1 MLLIQWLYLKNLA
14 YWFQRFHTL
23 SMPENLHKLFVISSP
38 SGGGKTSLINKLFE
52 DSRSA
57 NFEKSISDT
66 SREKRQGD
74 LEGKDYYF
82 LSEKDFKDKI
92 KKEEYV
98 EYATVF
104 GNFYGTSKE
113 EIKTKYNNSNL
124 ILELDWQGAYA
135 VKELFD
141 DAKLIFLVPPSLD
154 DLKQRLIKRN
164 LDSSE
169 AIESRL
175 SEAKKEIS
183 KSEMYDYLV
192 LNDDFDKAFEDLS
205 QILFEGI
212 SPIDFNSRVSKD
224 LIKRLVE

>member
-1 MLLIQWLYLKNLA
+1 
-14 YWFQRFHTL
+14 
-23 SMPENLHKLFVISSP
+23 MPENLHKLFVISSP

-57 NFEKSISDT
+57 NFEKSISYT
-66 SREKRQGD
+66 SRQKRQGD

-82 LSEKDFKDKI
+82 ISEKDFKDKI
-92 KKEEYV
+92 EKEEYV

-124 ILELDWQGAYA
+124 VLELDWQGAYA

-141 DAKLIFLVPPSLD
+141 DARLIFLVPPSLN

-169 AIESRL
+169 SIENRL

-183 KSEMYDYLV
+183 KSAIYDYLV
-192 LNDDFDKAFEDLS
+192 LNDDFDKALEDLS
-205 QILFEGI
+205 QILFENI
-212 SPIDFNSRVSKD
+212 STSDFISRVPKD

>member
-1 MLLIQWLYLKNLA
+1 
-14 YWFQRFHTL
+14 
-23 SMPENLHKLFVISSP
+23 MPENLHKLFVISSP

-57 NFEKSISDT
+57 NFKKSISDT
-66 SREKRQGD
+66 SRQKRQGD

-92 KKEEYV
+92 KKEKYV

-141 DAKLIFLVPPSLD
+141 NAKLVFLVPPSLD

-164 LDSSE
+164 LDSFES
-169 AIESRL
+169 IENRL

-183 KSEMYDYLV
+183 KSEIYDFLV
-192 LNDDFDKAFEDLS
+192 LNDDFDRAFEDLS
-205 QILFEGI
+205 QILFKGI
-212 SPIDFNSRVSKD
+212 SPKDFNSRVSKD

>member
-1 MLLIQWLYLKNLA
+1 
-14 YWFQRFHTL
+14 
-23 SMPENLHKLFVISSP
+23 MPENLHKLFVISSP

-57 NFEKSISDT
+57 NFEKSISHT
-66 SREKRQGD
+66 SRQKRQGD

-82 LSEKDFKDKI
+82 ISEKDFKDKI
-92 KKEEYV
+92 EKEEYV

-124 ILELDWQGAYA
+124 VLELDWQGAYA

-141 DAKLIFLVPPSLD
+141 DARLIFLVPPSLN

-169 AIESRL
+169 SIENRL
-175 SEAKKEIS
+175 SQAKKEIS
-183 KSEMYDYLV
+183 KSAIYDYLV
-192 LNDDFDKAFEDLS
+192 LNDDFDKALEDLS
-205 QILFEGI
+205 QILFE
-212 SPIDFNSRVSKD
+212 SVSTSDFISRVPKD

>member
-1 MLLIQWLYLKNLA
+1 
-14 YWFQRFHTL
+14 
-23 SMPENLHKLFVISSP
+23 MPENLHKLFVISSP

-57 NFEKSISDT
+57 NFKKSISDT
-66 SREKRQGD
+66 SRQKRQGD

-113 EIKTKYNNSNL
+113 EIKKKYNNSNL

-141 DAKLIFLVPPSLD
+141 DAKLIFLVPPSLK

-169 AIESRL
+169 SIENRL

-212 SPIDFNSRVSKD
+212 SPIDFNSRASKD

>member
-1 MLLIQWLYLKNLA
+1 
-14 YWFQRFHTL
+14 
-23 SMPENLHKLFVISSP
+23 MPENLHKLFVISSP

-57 NFEKSISDT
+57 NFKKSISDT
-66 SREKRQGD
+66 SRQKRQGD

-82 LSEKDFKDKI
+82 LSENDFKNKI
-92 KKEEYV
+92 KEEEYV

-113 EIKTKYNNSNL
+113 EIKIKYNNSNL

-141 DAKLIFLVPPSLD
+141 DAKLIFLVPPSLE

-169 AIESRL
+169 AMENRL
-175 SEAKKEIS
+175 SEAKKEIR

-205 QILFEGI
+205 QILFEDI
-212 SPIDFNSRVSKD
+212 SPIDFNSRASKD

>member
-1 MLLIQWLYLKNLA
+1 
-14 YWFQRFHTL
+14 
-23 SMPENLHKLFVISSP
+23 MPENLHKLFVISSP

-104 GNFYGTSKE
+104 GNFYGTSKH

-141 DAKLIFLVPPSLD
+141 DAKLIFLVPPSID

-169 AIESRL
+169 AIEKRL

-183 KSEMYDYLV
+183 KSEMYDYLI
-192 LNDDFDKAFEDLS
+192 LNDDFNKAFEDLS

-212 SPIDFNSRVSKD
+212 SPIDFNSRASKD
-224 LIKRLVE
+224 LVKRLVE

>member
-1 MLLIQWLYLKNLA
+1 
-14 YWFQRFHTL
+14 
-23 SMPENLHKLFVISSP
+23 MPENLHKLFVISSP
-38 SGGGKTSLINKLFE
+38 SGGGKTSLINKVFE

-66 SREKRQGD
+66 SRQKRQGD

-82 LSEKDFKDKI
+82 LSEKDFKEKI

-104 GNFYGTSKE
+104 GNFYGTSKNE
-113 EIKTKYNNSNL
+113 LKTKYNNSNL
-124 ILELDWQGAYA
+124 VLELDWQGAYA

-169 AIESRL
+169 SIENRL

-183 KSEMYDYLV
+183 KSEMYDFLL
-192 LNDDFDKAFEDLS
+192 LNDDFDRAFEDLA
-205 QILFEGI
+205 QILFKGI
-212 SPIDFNSRVSKD
+212 SPKDFNSRVSKK
-224 LIKRLVE
+224 LIERLVE

>member
-1 MLLIQWLYLKNLA
+1 
-14 YWFQRFHTL
+14 
-23 SMPENLHKLFVISSP
+23 MPENLHKLFVISSP

-57 NFEKSISDT
+57 NFEKSISHT
-66 SREKRQGD
+66 SRQKRQGD

-104 GNFYGTSKE
+104 GNFYGTSRE

-169 AIESRL
+169 SIENRL

-183 KSEMYDYLV
+183 KSEMYDFLV
-192 LNDDFDKAFEDLS
+192 FNDDFDRAFEDLS
-205 QILFEGI
+205 QILFKGI
-212 SPIDFNSRVSKD
+212 SPEDFNSRVSKD
-224 LIKRLVE
+224 LIERLVE

>member
-1 MLLIQWLYLKNLA
+1 
-14 YWFQRFHTL
+14 
-23 SMPENLHKLFVISSP
+23 MPENLHKLFVISSP
-38 SGGGKTSLINKLFE
+38 SGGGKTSLINKVFE

-57 NFEKSISDT
+57 NFKKSISDT
-66 SREKRQGD
+66 SRQKRQGD
-74 LEGKDYYF
+74 QEGKDYYF
-82 LSEKDFKDKI
+82 LSEKDFKEKI

-104 GNFYGTSKE
+104 GNFYGTSKNE
-113 EIKTKYNNSNL
+113 LKTKYNNSNL
-124 ILELDWQGAYA
+124 VLELDWQGAYA

-154 DLKQRLIKRN
+154 NLKQRLIKRN

-169 AIESRL
+169 EIENRL

-205 QILFEGI
+205 QILFDGI
-212 SPIDFNSRVSKD
+212 SSKDFNSRSSKD

>member
-1 MLLIQWLYLKNLA
+1 
-14 YWFQRFHTL
+14 
-23 SMPENLHKLFVISSP
+23 MPENLHKLFVISSP

-52 DSRSA
+52 DTRSM
-57 NFEKSISDT
+57 NFKKSISDT
-66 SREKRQGD
+66 TRQKREGD
-74 LEGKDYYF
+74 INGRDYYF
-82 LSEKDFKDKI
+82 LSEREFKDKI
-92 KKEEYV
+92 EKEEYV

-124 ILELDWQGAYA
+124 VLELDWQGAYA

-141 DAKLIFLVPPSLD
+141 DAQLIFLVPPSLE
-154 DLKQRLIKRN
+154 DLKQRLVTRN
-164 LDSSE
+164 LDSPES
-169 AIESRL
+169 IENRL

-183 KSEMYDYLV
+183 KSEIYDFLI

-212 SPIDFNSRVSKD
+212 SPIDFNSRASKD

>member
-1 MLLIQWLYLKNLA
+1 
-14 YWFQRFHTL
+14 
-23 SMPENLHKLFVISSP
+23 MPENLHKLFVISSP

-66 SREKRQGD
+66 SRQKRQGD

-92 KKEEYV
+92 KRDEYV
-98 EYATVF
+98 EFATVF

-113 EIKTKYNNSNL
+113 EIKKKYNNSNL

-164 LDSSE
+164 LDSSQE
-169 AIESRL
+169 IENRL

-212 SPIDFNSRVSKD
+212 SPIDFNSRAPKD

>member
-66 SREKRQGD
+66 SRQKRQGD

-135 VKELFD
+135 VKEIFD

-212 SPIDFNSRVSKD
+212 SPIDFNSRASKD

>member
-52 DSRSA
+52 DSRSM
-57 NFEKSISDT
+57 NFKKSISDT
-66 SREKRQGD
+66 TRQKREGD
-74 LEGKDYYF
+74 INGRDYYF
-82 LSEKDFKDKI
+82 LSEKEFKDKI
-92 KKEEYV
+92 EKEEYV
-98 EYATVF
+98 EYASVF

-169 AIESRL
+169 AIENRL

-183 KSEMYDYLV
+183 KSEIYDYLV
-192 LNDDFDKAFEDLS
+192 LNDDFDRAFEDLS
-205 QILFEGI
+205 QILFKGI
-212 SPIDFNSRVSKD
+212 SPIDFNSRASKD

>member
-1 MLLIQWLYLKNLA
+1 
-14 YWFQRFHTL
+14 
-23 SMPENLHKLFVISSP
+23 MPENLHKLFVISSP
-38 SGGGKTSLINKLFE
+38 SGGGKTSLINKVFE

-66 SREKRQGD
+66 SRQKRQGD

-92 KKEEYV
+92 KKDEYV
-98 EYATVF
+98 EFATVF
-104 GNFYGTSKE
+104 GNFYGTSKN

-124 ILELDWQGAYA
+124 VLELDWQGAYA
-135 VKELFD
+135 VKKLFD

-169 AIESRL
+169 SIENRL
-175 SEAKKEIS
+175 SEAKKEI
-183 KSEMYDYLV
+183 
-192 LNDDFDKAFEDLS
+192 
-205 QILFEGI
+205 Q
-212 SPIDFNSRVSKD
+212 
-224 LIKRLVE
+224 

>member
-1 MLLIQWLYLKNLA
+1 
-14 YWFQRFHTL
+14 
-23 SMPENLHKLFVISSP
+23 MPENLHKLFVISSP

-66 SREKRQGD
+66 SRQKRQGD

-141 DAKLIFLVPPSLD
+141 DVKLIFLVPPSLD

-164 LDSSE
+164 LDTSE
-169 AIESRL
+169 SIENRL

-183 KSEMYDYLV
+183 KSEIYDFLV

-205 QILFEGI
+205 QILFEGV
-212 SPIDFNSRVSKD
+212 SPIDFNSRASKG

>member
-104 GNFYGTSKE
+104 GNFYGTSKQ

-169 AIESRL
+169 AIENRL

-192 LNDDFDKAFEDLS
+192 LNDDFNKAFEDLS
-205 QILFEGI
+205 EILFEGI
-212 SPIDFNSRVSKD
+212 SPIDFNSRASKD
-224 LIKRLVE
+224 LVKRLVE

>member
-52 DSRSA
+52 DSRST

-66 SREKRQGD
+66 SRQKRQGD

-92 KKEEYV
+92 KKEKYV

-169 AIESRL
+169 AIENRL

-212 SPIDFNSRVSKD
+212 SPIDFNSRASKD

>member
-66 SREKRQGD
+66 SRQKRQGD

-82 LSEKDFKDKI
+82 LSEKKFKDKI

-135 VKELFD
+135 VKEIFD

-169 AIESRL
+169 AIEIRL

-183 KSEMYDYLV
+183 KSEIYDYLV

-205 QILFEGI
+205 QILFKGI
-212 SPIDFNSRVSKD
+212 SPIDFNSRASKD

>member
-1 MLLIQWLYLKNLA
+1 
-14 YWFQRFHTL
+14 
-23 SMPENLHKLFVISSP
+23 MPENLHKLFVISSP

-66 SREKRQGD
+66 SRQKRQGD

-82 LSEKDFKDKI
+82 FSEKDFKDKI

-164 LDSSE
+164 LDSSQE
-169 AIESRL
+169 IENRL

-212 SPIDFNSRVSKD
+212 LPIDFNSRASKD

>member
-1 MLLIQWLYLKNLA
+1 
-14 YWFQRFHTL
+14 
-23 SMPENLHKLFVISSP
+23 MPENLHKLFVISSP

-66 SREKRQGD
+66 SRQKRQGD

-154 DLKQRLIKRN
+154 NLKQRLIKRN

-169 AIESRL
+169 EIENRL

-205 QILFEGI
+205 QILFDGI
-212 SPIDFNSRVSKD
+212 SSKDFNSRSSKD

>member
-1 MLLIQWLYLKNLA
+1 
-14 YWFQRFHTL
+14 
-23 SMPENLHKLFVISSP
+23 MPENLHKLFVISSP

-52 DSRSA
+52 DSRST

-66 SREKRQGD
+66 SRQKRQGD

-92 KKEEYV
+92 KKEKYV

-169 AIESRL
+169 AIERRL

-212 SPIDFNSRVSKD
+212 SPIDFNSRASKD

>member
-1 MLLIQWLYLKNLA
+1 M
-14 YWFQRFHTL
+14 
-23 SMPENLHKLFVISSP
+23 
-38 SGGGKTSLINKLFE
+38 INKVFE

-66 SREKRQGD
+66 SRQKRQGD

-82 LSEKDFKDKI
+82 LSEKDFKEKI

-104 GNFYGTSKE
+104 GNFYGTSKN

-124 ILELDWQGAYA
+124 VLELDWQGAYA
-135 VKELFD
+135 VKKLFD

-169 AIESRL
+169 SIENRL

-183 KSEMYDYLV
+183 KSEMYDFLV
-192 LNDDFDKAFEDLS
+192 LNDDFDRAFEDLS
-205 QILFEGI
+205 QILFKGI
-212 SPIDFNSRVSKD
+212 SPKDFNSRVSKD
-224 LIKRLVE
+224 LIERLVE

>member
-104 GNFYGTSKE
+104 GNFYGTSKQ
-113 EIKTKYNNSNL
+113 EIKTKYKNSNL

-169 AIESRL
+169 VIENRL

-183 KSEMYDYLV
+183 KSEIYDYLV

-205 QILFEGI
+205 QILFKGI
-212 SPIDFNSRVSKD
+212 SPIDFNSRASKD

>member
-1 MLLIQWLYLKNLA
+1 
-14 YWFQRFHTL
+14 
-23 SMPENLHKLFVISSP
+23 MPENLHKLFVISSP

-57 NFEKSISDT
+57 SFEKSISDT
-66 SREKRQGD
+66 SRQKRQGD

-82 LSEKDFKDKI
+82 LSEKDFKEKI

-98 EYATVF
+98 EYATIF

-169 AIESRL
+169 EIENRL

-205 QILFEGI
+205 QILFESI
-212 SPIDFNSRVSKD
+212 SPIDFNSRSSKD

>member
-1 MLLIQWLYLKNLA
+1 
-14 YWFQRFHTL
+14 
-23 SMPENLHKLFVISSP
+23 MPENLHKLFVISSP

-66 SREKRQGD
+66 SRQKRQGD

-113 EIKTKYNNSNL
+113 EIKKKYNNSNL

-164 LDSSE
+164 LDSSQE
-169 AIESRL
+169 IENRL

-212 SPIDFNSRVSKD
+212 SPIDFNSRASKD

>member
-1 MLLIQWLYLKNLA
+1 
-14 YWFQRFHTL
+14 
-23 SMPENLHKLFVISSP
+23 MPENLHKLFVISSP

-52 DSRSA
+52 DSRST

-66 SREKRQGD
+66 SRQKRQGD

-82 LSEKDFKDKI
+82 LSEKVFKDKI

-169 AIESRL
+169 AIENRL

-212 SPIDFNSRVSKD
+212 SPIDFNSRASKD

>member
-1 MLLIQWLYLKNLA
+1 
-14 YWFQRFHTL
+14 
-23 SMPENLHKLFVISSP
+23 MPENLHKLFVISSP
-38 SGGGKTSLINKLFE
+38 SGGGKTSLINKVFE

-57 NFEKSISDT
+57 NFKKSISDT
-66 SREKRQGD
+66 SRQKRQGD
-74 LEGKDYYF
+74 QEGKDYYF
-82 LSEKDFKDKI
+82 LSEKDFKEKI

-104 GNFYGTSKE
+104 GNFYGTSKNE
-113 EIKTKYNNSNL
+113 LKTKYNNSNL
-124 ILELDWQGAYA
+124 VLELDWQGAYA

-169 AIESRL
+169 SIENRL

-205 QILFEGI
+205 QILFDGI
-212 SPIDFNSRVSKD
+212 SSKDFNSRSSKD

>member
-66 SREKRQGD
+66 SRQKREGD

-113 EIKTKYNNSNL
+113 EIETKYNSSNL

-141 DAKLIFLVPPSLD
+141 DAMLIFLIPPSLE

-169 AIESRL
+169 AIENRL

-183 KSEMYDYLV
+183 KSKMYDYLV

-212 SPIDFNSRVSKD
+212 SPVDFNSRASKD